1 MNLFDGLR
9 DKAVAVIAHNMGY
22 TATWIPSDLSATKTA
37 EVLYKDNTENVDQFG
52 QSINFS
58 EFDYRIEF
66 SHLNFIGL
74 KESVDQSNDE
84 VISVSLSTGVK
95 NFYVRRVTKIAD
107 GSTSIAY
114 LTIKTT

>member
-22 TATWIPSDLSATKTA
+22 TATWIPSDLSPTQTA
-37 EVLYKDNTENVDQFG
+37 EVLYKDNTEVVDQFG
-52 QSINFS
+52 ESVNLS

-74 KESVDQSNDE
+74 KDSVDQSHDE
-84 VISVSLSTGVK
+84 VIAVSLPTGIK
-95 NFYVRRVTKIAD
+95 QFYVRRVTRIAD
-107 GSTSIAY
+107 GSTSVAY